1 MNLITPDAGLLFWMV
16 LIFGIVFFLLA
27 KFGFPV
33 ITEMVE
39 KRSRYIGESLK
50 LAQEAEERMKNFAA
64 EQQSMLEETRD
75 EQNKMLRE
83 ATQTRN
89 KIIEQAKMD
98 ALATADKLISKAK
111 IEIAAEKESALKDIR
126 KEMALFSIDIA
137 EKIVRKELKD
147 DKARMQY
154 IDTLINEMSKKD
166 NSIIGS

>member
-50 LAQEAEERMKNFAA
+50 LAQEAEERMKNFAV

>member
-137 EKIVRKELKD
+137 EKIVRKELDD

>member
-64 EQQSMLEETRD
+64 EQQAMLEETRN

-89 KIIEQAKMD
+89 KIIEQAKTE

-111 IEIAAEKESALKDIR
+111 IEIAAEKESALKDVR

>member
-64 EQQSMLEETRD
+64 EQQAMLEETRN

-89 KIIEQAKMD
+89 KIIEQAKKE

>member
-64 EQQSMLEETRD
+64 EQQAMLEETRN

>member
-33 ITEMVE
+33 ITE

-64 EQQSMLEETRD
+64 EQQAMLEETRN

-89 KIIEQAKMD
+89 KIIEQAKTE

>member
-50 LAQEAEERMKNFAA
+50 LAQEAEERMKNFSA
-64 EQQSMLEETRD
+64 EQQSMLEETRN

-137 EKIVRKELKD
+137 EKIVRKELND

>member
-64 EQQSMLEETRD
+64 EQQAMLEETRN

-89 KIIEQAKMD
+89 KIIEQAKTE

>member
-1 MNLITPDAGLLFWMV
+1 MNLITPDSGLLFWMV

-64 EQQSMLEETRD
+64 EQQAMLEETRN

-89 KIIEQAKMD
+89 KIIEQAKTE